1 MKKKIY
7 LQPAIE
13 ITGILP
19 IRLMAG
25 TEGWAK
31 DGNPPTAVEQ
41 EKAVSEDD
49 KLQSSGLWDEGYG
62 GFLDLD

>member
-7 LQPAIE
+7 LQPDTEVA
-13 ITGILP
+13 GIQP

-31 DGNPPTAVEQ
+31 DGNPPTIVE
-41 EKAVSEDD
+41 KEDEAHEINP
-49 KLQSSGLWDEGYG
+49 SSSLWDED

>member
-7 LQPAIE
+7 LQPDIE
-13 ITGILP
+13 VTGIQP
-19 IRLMAG
+19 FQLMAG

-31 DGNPPTAVEQ
+31 DGNPPIEVEK
-41 EKAVSEDD
+41 ESEAGGSDTP
-49 KLQSSGLWDEGYG
+49 SLWDND

>member
-7 LQPAIE
+7 LQPDIE
-13 ITGILP
+13 VTGIQP
-19 IRLMAG
+19 FQLMAG

-31 DGNPPTAVEQ
+31 DGNPPTEVEK
-41 EKAVSEDD
+41 EPKVGETGTP
-49 KLQSSGLWDEGYG
+49 GLWDDD

>member
-13 ITGILP
+13 ITGITP
-19 IRLMAG
+19 FRLMAG

-31 DGNPPTAVEQ
+31 DGNPPTTVVKE
-41 EKAVSEDD
+41 EDVDEND
-49 KLQSSGLWDEGYG
+49 KITLGLWDDE